1 MKKRFVWDP
10 DKAASNAR
18 KHGITFGAAIVAF
31 ADPFAL
37 TVQDRFEDGEERWQ
51 TLGIAE
57 GYMLLMV
64 AHTIRE
70 MDENGEELE
79 IIRIISARRADRQE
93 RRRYEQETR

>member
-10 DKAASNAR
+10 DKAASNVR
-18 KHGITFGAAIVAF
+18 KHGVTFGAAIVAF

-37 TVQDRFEDGEERWQ
+37 TTQDRFEDGEERWQ

-57 GYMLLMV
+57 GFM
-64 AHTIRE
+64 
-70 MDENGEELE
+70 
-79 IIRIISARRADRQE
+79 IISARRADRQE